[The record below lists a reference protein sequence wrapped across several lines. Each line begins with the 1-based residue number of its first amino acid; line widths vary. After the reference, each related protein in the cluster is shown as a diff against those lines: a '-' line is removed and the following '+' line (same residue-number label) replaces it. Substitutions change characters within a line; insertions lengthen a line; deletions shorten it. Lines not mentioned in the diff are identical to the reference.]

1 MGRLGGVMAIGIYRK
16 VRVKEGCAERFE
28 ALLQSYVAA
37 VVSHE
42 PGCTFLT
49 FLRSP
54 TDRLLFTIH
63 EEYADE
69 YALDQHRNSDLE
81 RLWLPVLVR
90 QVAAITASR
99 FDVAD
104 IDELMAPS

>member
-1 MGRLGGVMAIGIYRK
+1 MAIGIYRK
-16 VRVKEGCAERFE
+16 VRVKEGCVERFE

-37 VVSHE
+37 VVSNE
-42 PGCTFLT
+42 PGCTFLS

-54 TDRLLFTIH
+54 TDSLLFTIH

-69 YALDQHRNSDLE
+69 FALEQHRNSDLE

-90 QVAAITASR
+90 HVAAVTASR
-99 FDVAD
+99 FEVAD
-104 IDELMAPS
+104 AHELMAPS